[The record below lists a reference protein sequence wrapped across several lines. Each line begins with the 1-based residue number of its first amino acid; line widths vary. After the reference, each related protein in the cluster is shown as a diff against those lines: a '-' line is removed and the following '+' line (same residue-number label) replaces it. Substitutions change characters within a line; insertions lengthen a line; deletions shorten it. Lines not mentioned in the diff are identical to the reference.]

1 MFNPQ
6 TSSNPSTTNF
16 PTPNSV
22 FSTYDESMCRFN
34 HENLNNTSVRH
45 SDVEVGFHAEVPLLA
60 ELPKLSEN
68 VNLEELLAH
77 IRRGFESRNWQERFQ
92 TVNEVRSLYKNMPE
106 RVNSIMECFIRYLLR
121 GLSDSKSSVVKV
133 TIVALTDFF
142 EHTREFPI
150 NFASTSEVLNFLVS
164 KSVAGVGVFKQAIE
178 KCANALIIN
187 CGCDGLVQQLC
198 ELATNRNPKVGW
210 CGFQYLGFALNN
222 LKENVSN
229 LNERTNQMIFKTT
242 SFVMETQRFGESK
255 NLARNILKFYW
266 DRMGEE
272 GFKGFLVYMMEGGFL
287 SREDALRIYVTAT
300 KLDKVTYPR
309 LSTFVEQNR
318 ASMGQPRQ
326 SMFC

>member
-6 TSSNPSTTNF
+6 TSHTPIQTHF
-16 PTPNSV
+16 PTPNSN
-22 FSTYDESMCRFN
+22 FSSYDQSMSRFN
-34 HENLNNTSVRH
+34 PENLNNSYVRH
-45 SDVEVGFHAEVPLLA
+45 SDVEVGFHADFPQLCD
-60 ELPKLSEN
+60 LPKLSDN
-68 VNLEELLAH
+68 VNLEDLLAH
-77 IRRGFESRNWQERFQ
+77 IRHGFESQNWRERFQ
-92 TVNEVRSLYKNMPE
+92 TINEVRSLYKNMPE
-106 RVNSIMECFIRYLLR
+106 RVNSIMECFMGYLLS
-121 GLSDSKSSVVKV
+121 GLTDSKSCIIKV
-133 TIVALTDFF
+133 SIIALTDFF
-142 EHTREFPI
+142 EHAREFPI
-150 NFASTSEVLNFLVS
+150 DFIYTSEILNFLVS
-164 KSVAGVGVFKQAIE
+164 KNVAGVGVFKQAIE
-178 KCANALIIN
+178 KCANTLILK

-242 SFVMETQRFGESK
+242 SFVMERQRFGESK

-287 SREDALRIYVTAT
+287 NKEEALRIFVTAT

-318 ASMGQPRQ
+318 ASTGQPRQ
-326 SMFC
+326 TMFC